1 MHQNHNPLHLA
12 ALLEAARLLHGS
24 LDPDELL
31 QRLFHLVLDHL
42 SVARALVA
50 LQDPQGT
57 MRLAQVQ
64 GFPYLKLGDEFDHQ
78 KLSHTTLSFYP
89 ISDGSQPIGILG
101 LAERTYSPILAD
113 DQAFLTHLIEIAG
126 NALTN
131 ARAYQRV
138 RSAQQTIQERKQN
151 LQTILNLQRELQSL
165 HDPDVIAQYLVT
177 TLAER
182 WAIAKFAFALWKTG
196 HPEIHDERNLTFPP
210 QHLFFQFPGELPPA
224 ALVSDLPESDLKAT
238 LGAQKVQLLFSIVL
252 DDSLVGAIIFGPR
265 LKHTPFQPNDLE
277 FGTELI
283 AQAAIALAN
292 AWKTRDTIRHQQLAA
307 FLSAQQGYQPAFEVL
322 GNSLSGLVINGQY
335 ELEQP
340 LAAGSSSIVYRAT
353 QISLN
358 RPVAVKLLRPPL
370 PARAPHLPEQTPLE
384 AVVARTLTH
393 PNAVQMIDSGISET
407 GFAYLVMELLEGR
420 TLAEELR
427 HSGRLTIKR
436 ALMLALP
443 LCHVLA
449 EAHRRGIL
457 HRDLK
462 PDNIFLVSS
471 GAEETIKVIDF
482 GQAKLLD
489 PQRVEPPPAALFS
502 GLMIGNPTYLAPER
516 LQNQPY
522 DTPSDMYSLG
532 VILYEMLCGQPPFT
546 ARDGNPLTI
555 ALAHLT
561 TAVPSPLELNPALS
575 PQIERLLRQALDK
588 SPARR
593 PTAENFAQA
602 LLHALADLEPK
613 PKPNV
618 VKLPPPPPEEKK
630 PFSFS
635 LKPLLRRFKY

>member
-1 MHQNHNPLHLA
+1 MHQTHNPLHLA

-31 QRLFHLVLDHL
+31 QRLFQLVLDHL

-50 LQDPQGT
+50 LQDTEGT

-64 GFPYLKLGDEFDHQ
+64 GFPYLKPGDEFDHQ

-89 ISDGSQPIGILG
+89 IGGGLQPIGVLG

-113 DQAFLTHLIEIAG
+113 EQAFLTHLIEIAG

-131 ARAYQRV
+131 ARTYQRV
-138 RSAQQTIQERKQN
+138 RATQQGIQERRQN

-165 HDPDVIAQYLVT
+165 GDPEVIAHFLVT

-182 WAIAKFAFALWKTG
+182 WAVAKFAFALWKTG
-196 HPEIHDERNLTFPP
+196 HPEIRDERSVTFPASN
-210 QHLFFQFPGELPPA
+210 LFTQFPGDLQSA
-224 ALVSDLPESDLKAT
+224 ILVADLPESDLKAT
-238 LGAQKVQLLFSIVL
+238 LSAQKVQLLFTISI
-252 DDSLVGAIIFGPR
+252 DDTLVGAIIFGPR
-265 LKHTPFQPNDLE
+265 LKHILFQPNDLE

-292 AWKTRDTIRHQQLAA
+292 AWTTRDTIRQRQLEAFFSTQQN
-307 FLSAQQGYQPAFEVL
+307 SQPGFEIL

-353 QISLN
+353 HISLN

-370 PARAPHLPEQTPLE
+370 PATAPNFPDQTPLE
-384 AVVARTLTH
+384 ALAARNLSH
-393 PNAVQMIDSGISET
+393 PNAVTMIDQGISET

-427 HSGRLTIKR
+427 QPGSIPVKR
-436 ALMLALP
+436 ALTLALP

-462 PDNIFLVSS
+462 PDNIFLVTS
-471 GAEETIKVIDF
+471 GTQETIKVIDF
-482 GQAKLLD
+482 GHAKLLD

-516 LQNQPY
+516 LQNQSY
-522 DTPSDMYSLG
+522 DTPSDIYSLG

-546 ARDGNPLTI
+546 ASDGNPLTI

-561 TAVPSPLELNPALS
+561 TPPPSPQELNPALS
-575 PQIERLLRQALDK
+575 PQIERLLLQALDK

>member
-1 MHQNHNPLHLA
+1 MHQTHNPLHLA

-31 QRLFHLVLDHL
+31 QRLFQLVLDHL

-50 LQDPQGT
+50 LQDTEGT

-89 ISDGSQPIGILG
+89 IGDGSQPIGVLG

-113 DQAFLTHLIEIAG
+113 EQAFLTHLIEIAG

-138 RSAQQTIQERKQN
+138 RATQQGIQERRQN

-165 HDPDVIAQYLVT
+165 RDPEVIAHFLVT

-182 WAIAKFAFALWKTG
+182 WAVAKFAFALWKTG
-196 HPEIHDERNLTFPP
+196 HPQIHDERGVTFPP
-210 QHLFFQFPGELPPA
+210 QNLFTQFPGDLQSA
-224 ALVSDLPESDLKAT
+224 ILVADLPEGDLKAT
-238 LGAQKVQLLFSIVL
+238 LSAQKVQLLFSISI
-252 DDSLVGAIIFGPR
+252 DDTLVGAIIFGPR
-265 LKHTPFQPNDLE
+265 LKHILFQPNDLE

-292 AWKTRDTIRHQQLAA
+292 AWTTRETIRQRQLEAFFSTQQT
-307 FLSAQQGYQPAFEVL
+307 SQPAFEIL

-353 QISLN
+353 QVSLN

-370 PARAPHLPEQTPLE
+370 PAAAPNQPDQTSRE
-384 AVVARTLTH
+384 ALMTRNLTH
-393 PNAVQMIDSGISET
+393 PNAVTIIDQGISET

-427 HSGRLTIKR
+427 HSDRLTVKR
-436 ALMLALP
+436 ALTLALP

-471 GAEETIKVIDF
+471 GTQETIKVIDF
-482 GQAKLLD
+482 GHAKLLD

-502 GLMIGNPTYLAPER
+502 GLMIGNPTYVAPER

-522 DTPSDMYSLG
+522 DTPSDIYSLG

-546 ARDGNPLTI
+546 ANDGNPLTI

-561 TAVPSPLELNPALS
+561 TAVPSPRELNPALS
-575 PQIERLLRQALDK
+575 PQIERLLLQALDK
-588 SPARR
+588 SPSRR

-602 LLHALADLEPK
+602 LLHALTDLEPK